1 MKNLTITTQDAT
13 PIAASVFTPT
23 HAIKGGVIINSA
35 TGVSRR
41 YYQSFANFLC
51 EQGYMVISYDYRGIG
66 DSRTLP
72 AREPSQTMMA
82 WGEQDFNAVIAWAKE
97 NHGQLP
103 WHCIGHSVGGQLVG
117 LAELSHTLT
126 SVYAVA
132 AQSGNWRNWGFWK
145 KPKLI
150 LSWYVLIPV
159 LSRVLGYLPGAIFG
173 GEALPEK
180 VAMEWARWC
189 KNPEFICNEKG
200 QAVRPFFANI
210 TSKMQFIHLQD
221 DHDFAPLKAVRQL
234 HDFFLNADKSVES
247 INPSQY
253 GQKQIGH
260 FGYFN
265 KRNEG
270 GLWTHATQWLEKAG

>member
-13 PIAASVFTPT
+13 LIAASVFTPA

-41 YYQSFANFLC
+41 YYQSFSKFLC

-72 AREPSQTMMA
+72 ARDPSQTMMA
-82 WGEQDFNAVIAWAKE
+82 WGAQDFNAVIQWANE
-97 NHGQLP
+97 NHSQLK
-103 WHCIGHSVGGQLVG
+103 WHCIAHSVGGQLVG
-117 LAELSHTLT
+117 LAELSHTLA

-132 AQSGNWRNWGFWK
+132 SQSGNWRNWDFWK

-150 LSWYVLIPV
+150 LSWYLLIPV

-173 GEALPEK
+173 GERLPEK

-189 KNPEFICNEKG
+189 KNPQFICDEQG

-210 TSKMQFIHLQD
+210 DRKMQFVHLQD
-221 DHDFAPLKAVRQL
+221 DHDFAPLKAVKEL
-234 HDFFLNADKSVES
+234 HDFFLNADKSMVS
-247 INPSQY
+247 IDPAHY
-253 GQKQIGH
+253 GQSQVGH

-265 KRNEG
+265 KRNQD
-270 GLWTHATQWLEKAG
+270 GLWLHATQWLEQAV

>member
-13 PIAASVFTPT
+13 PIAASVFTPAQ
-23 HAIKGGVIINSA
+23 AIKGGVIINSA

-66 DSRTLP
+66 DSKTLP
-72 AREPSQTMMA
+72 ARDPSQTMMA

-132 AQSGNWRNWGFWK
+132 AQNGNWRNWDLWK

-159 LSRVLGYLPGAIFG
+159 LSRVLGFLPGALFG

-180 VAMEWARWC
+180 VALEWARWC
-189 KNPEFICNEKG
+189 KNSQFICNEQG
-200 QAVRPFFANI
+200 QAVRPYFAKII
-210 TSKMQFIHLQD
+210 TKMQFVHLQD
-221 DHDFAPLKAVRQL
+221 DHDFAPLKAVKQL
-234 HDFFLNADKSVES
+234 HDFFLNADKSIVS
-247 INPSQY
+247 IHPAEY
-253 GQKQIGH
+253 GQTQVGH

-265 KRNEG
+265 KRNKD
-270 GLWTHATQWLEKAG
+270 GLWSHATQWLEQAN